1 MTAYSFSND
10 IGYLHTIQRP
20 HSHDTAYTSEVGSF
34 CFSCLL
40 AKTDSCVKERRNWY
54 VSLPLGLILAHGE
67 LFLDLIS
74 KQWKLCV
81 DMCDVQHAHA
91 RAAQHDHCR
100 LWREARRERRVQ
112 RYNLLPAPSL

>member
-1 MTAYSFSND
+1 MTGYSLSID
-10 IGYLHTIQRP
+10 IGYLHAIQRP
-20 HSHDTAYTSEVGSF
+20 HSHNTTYLSEVRLF
-34 CFSCLL
+34 RFSCLL
-40 AKTDSCVKERRNWY
+40 AKADSCAKERRDWY
-54 VSLPLGLILAHGE
+54 VSSPSGLILAHGE
-67 LFLDLIS
+67 LFLDPIS

-100 LWREARRERRVQ
+100 LRWEAGRERRVQ